1 MDVVC
6 MTDVRREMN
15 ARAYSWQSPSDA
27 TQCFGNDDVDCEGL
41 VDLSTYN
48 CFGARDSVTLLNRFE
63 TASRLRNLRRIWLT
77 DTFQVVLGLA
87 KRAQVTPIYYWEQ
100 PDPIAMTSHRDE
112 GYEVA
117 EKCWQ
122 GCFTVVHL
130 WTPCLYSGRVL
141 FGLTGHLQVG
151 VNAYNFEKLR
161 DILRT
166 RGLLQQFALLDLVT
180 PKDSE
185 IIYQILTESM
195 L

>member
-15 ARAYSWQSPSDA
+15 ARAYSWQRPSDP
-27 TQCFGNDDVDCEGL
+27 TQCFGDEEVDSEGL
-41 VDLSTYN
+41 LDLSTFN
-48 CFGARDSVTLLNRFE
+48 CFGPRDSVTLLRRFE
-63 TASRLRNLRRIWLT
+63 TASLLRHLRCVCLT

-100 PDPIAMTSHRDE
+100 PDPISMTSHRDE
-112 GYEVA
+112 GYEVV

-122 GCFTVVHL
+122 GYFTVVHL
-130 WTPCLYSGRVL
+130 WTPCLYSGRVF

-161 DILRT
+161 NILRT
-166 RGLLQQFALLDLVT
+166 GGLLQKFVVLDLVT

-185 IIYQILTESM
+185 IINQILSESM